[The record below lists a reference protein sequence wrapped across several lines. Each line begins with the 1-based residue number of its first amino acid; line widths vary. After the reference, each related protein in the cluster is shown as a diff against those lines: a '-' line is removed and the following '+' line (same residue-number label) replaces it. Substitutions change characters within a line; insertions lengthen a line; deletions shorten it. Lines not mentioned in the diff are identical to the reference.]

1 MLTILLLDAEPGTDF
16 GLQILFC
23 FCIVN
28 WYFIVLSQS
37 PTFLV
42 LVLGTENQSSSK
54 TIQILRKEKKN
65 HVCLR
70 SRGLNQ
76 IL

>member
-54 TIQILRKEKKN
+54 TIQILRKEKKITS
-65 HVCLR
+65 V
-70 SRGLNQ
+70 
-76 IL
+76 